1 MTPDTT
7 TEAATSAAPVL
18 GWTLAICTYNRLHFL
33 VETLAHAVVQ
43 TRLPAEVVIVDA
55 SDDWDMHRAE
65 VQSRFADHWKDIRLI
80 YVPADVRSLT
90 FQRNQAMR
98 LATSDIVF
106 SIDDDIYLFPDAAER
121 IMQIYEADIGSEV
134 AMVAGHFTPHAPG
147 EDTAPSATDL
157 AAPAQGLK
165 SRFLTWLE
173 DQLSLDNH
181 FVPYDAKVDKGPLPP
196 AIEAAGG
203 SANGLIN
210 GGRTTARR
218 EWAVQNGWSEI
229 LRYYS
234 THEDG
239 DFSYRMSQR
248 GRLVHA
254 TQAGFFHADGND
266 STASRFRINT
276 IRVRNLMALHAI
288 HSQARARSAIRLAR
302 SFLKFALLYAAIDPL
317 RKRYSFPTVRAYLLG
332 VLQIPVFLFW
342 PFRDFTA
349 WYTDLQEKMYGNR

>member
-1 MTPDTT
+1 MTLDTT
-7 TEAATSAAPVL
+7 TDAKTIAVPL
-18 GWTLAICTYNRLHFL
+18 LDWTLAICTYNRLHFL
-33 VETLAHAVVQ
+33 VRTLSYAVVQ
-43 TRLPAEVVIVDA
+43 TRPPAEVVIVDA
-55 SDDWDMHRAE
+55 SDDWEAHRAE
-65 VQSRFADHWKDIRLI
+65 VQRRFADYWEDIRLV

-90 FQRNQAMR
+90 FQRNQSMR

-121 IMQIYEADIGSEV
+121 IMQIYEADTGCEV
-134 AMVAGHFTPHAPG
+134 AMVAGHFTSHAPDD
-147 EDTAPSATDL
+147 EAAEPATDL
-157 AAPAQGLK
+157 PAPVLGL
-165 SRFLTWLE
+165 RGRLLGWLE

-181 FVPYDAKVDKGPLPP
+181 FVPYDGRVDKGPLPP
-196 AIEAAGG
+196 AVEAAGG

-218 EWAVQNGWSEI
+218 EWAVKTGWSEI

-239 DFSYRMSQR
+239 DFSYRMSRR

-266 STASRFRINT
+266 SKASRFRINT

-288 HSQARARSAIRLAR
+288 HSNARAGSAIRLAL
-302 SFLKFALLYAAIDPL
+302 SFLKFALLYCAIDPL
-317 RKRYSFPTVRAYLLG
+317 RKRFSFPTVRAYLLG
-332 VLQIPVFLFW
+332 VVQIPVFLFW

-349 WYTDLQEKMYGNR
+349 WYTELQEKMYGNR